1 MVALSLI
8 LGPLS
13 MQVAGAY
20 RSTFRYF
27 DRYVLTVVGK
37 GLGIFAML
45 LIAINAVMGAVTLAF
60 VQIAFFFFLFV
71 VIRVS
76 AALFILSDHRLEN
89 SSYACDRVAI
99 YGAGAAGRH
108 LCSEIASSNDFQVVG
123 FFDDDQSL
131 IGQNLLGKPVFDPKS
146 LKNIIT
152 DNAIDEVLIA
162 LPSIEQNRRSEILG
176 SLRVVDV
183 KVRTVPSFS
192 DIVSG
197 RYAVQKL
204 DELSIDDILQR
215 DRVQPNPVLMAKDVT
230 GNTVLVTGAG
240 GSIGSELCR
249 KILNQRPRKLVVFD
263 HSEFAL
269 FSIFEELK
277 KARKKLSINVELVAL
292 LGSVVDQE
300 ALSQIFKK
308 HDIQVVFHAAAYK
321 HVHLVEDN
329 PLLGVRNNFIGT
341 IELVDA
347 SIKNKVK
354 KFVLVSTDKAVRPTS
369 IMGASKRAA
378 EMYVQSMAETQHFTD
393 FAIVRFGNVL
403 GSSGSV
409 VPLFFEQIKAD
420 GPFTFTHENFERY
433 FMTIEE
439 QLSLL

>member
-1 MVALSLI
+1 M
-8 LGPLS
+8 
-13 MQVAGAY
+13 
-20 RSTFRYF
+20 
-27 DRYVLTVVGK
+27 
-37 GLGIFAML
+37 
-45 LIAINAVMGAVTLAF
+45 
-60 VQIAFFFFLFV
+60 
-71 VIRVS
+71 
-76 AALFILSDHRLEN
+76 
-89 SSYACDRVAI
+89 
-99 YGAGAAGRH
+99 
-108 LCSEIASSNDFQVVG
+108 
-123 FFDDDQSL
+123 
-131 IGQNLLGKPVFDPKS
+131 
-146 LKNIIT
+146 KNIIT

-329 PLLGVRNNFIGT
+329 PLVGVRNNFLGT

-354 KFVLVSTDKAVRPTS
+354 NCPC
-369 IMGASKRAA
+369 
-378 EMYVQSMAETQHFTD
+378 QH
-393 FAIVRFGNVL
+393 
-403 GSSGSV
+403 
-409 VPLFFEQIKAD
+409 
-420 GPFTFTHENFERY
+420 
-433 FMTIEE
+433 
-439 QLSLL
+439 